1 MADNKKYYYIRL
13 KENFFDSDEIKL
25 LESIPND
32 GYKFSNIL
40 LKMYLKS
47 LKYDGRLM
55 FNERIPFNAEM
66 LATVTGHS
74 LGDVTR
80 AIDMFKKFGLIEVL
94 ETGEIYMLDI
104 QSFIGKTSTEA
115 DRKRRYRSE
124 IDEKKSI
131 GTNVRQN
138 SDKSTPET
146 ETEIEIEKDIELET
160 DTKQKSYSHIVS
172 MFENNGFGSVG
183 GILSQNISD
192 ELKDFADESNYSE
205 ATKVISKA
213 IEIAVNQGNN
223 RPAYVWGI
231 TKNWYQRKLF
241 TLASI
246 EAVENKRKKDTA
258 TSEAKKQSD
267 AERQQVVKEKEL
279 LAHRQEQYEK
289 VLSIYNEKFGF
300 VRTPVFLQDTP
311 DLKNNDVWELLV
323 AGDDE
328 TYERLKQVV
337 DSHE

>member
-124 IDEKKSI
+124 IDEKKLI

-138 SDKSTPET
+138 SDKSTPEI
-146 ETEIEIEKDIELET
+146 ELEIEKEIET
-160 DTKQKSYSHIVS
+160 DIKKEPTAYQKIVAVY
-172 MFENNGFGSVG
+172 EKNGFGLVSPIVSEK
-183 GILSQNISD
+183 IND
-192 ELKDFADESNYSE
+192 ELKDFASESNEDE
-205 ATKVISKA
+205 AVSIITKA
-213 IEIAVNQGNN
+213 MEIAALNSANN
-223 RPAYVWGI
+223 FNYVLAI
-231 TKNWYQRKLF
+231 TKKWYNKKLF
-241 TLASI
+241 TLK
-246 EAVENKRKKDTA
+246 AVEAD
-258 TSEAKKQSD
+258 E
-267 AERQQVVKEKEL
+267 
-279 LAHRQEQYEK
+279 
-289 VLSIYNEKFGF
+289 
-300 VRTPVFLQDTP
+300 
-311 DLKNNDVWELLV
+311 LKNKSQKASRYGGRRNIVEPQLASVSEPVEEPERELPEWLTD
-323 AGDDE
+323 AAKD
-328 TYERLKQVV
+328 L
-337 DSHE
+337 

>member
-47 LKYDGRLM
+47 LKYEGRLM

-115 DRKRRYRSE
+115 DRIKAYR
-124 IDEKKSI
+124 K
-131 GTNVRQN
+131 NVEHQKQA
-138 SDKSTPET
+138 SVQMYDKSTPEI
-146 ETEIEIEKDIELET
+146 ELEIEKEIDIET
-160 DTKQKSYSHIVS
+160 DIKKELTAYQKILAVY
-172 MFENNGFGSVG
+172 EKNGFGLVSPIVSEK
-183 GILSQNISD
+183 IND
-192 ELKDFADESNYSE
+192 ELKDFASESNEDE
-205 ATKVISKA
+205 AVSIITKA
-213 IEIAVNQGNN
+213 MEIAALNSANN
-223 RPAYVWGI
+223 FNYVLAI
-231 TKNWYQRKLF
+231 TKKWYNKKLF
-241 TLASI
+241 TLK
-246 EAVENKRKKDTA
+246 AVEAD
-258 TSEAKKQSD
+258 E
-267 AERQQVVKEKEL
+267 
-279 LAHRQEQYEK
+279 
-289 VLSIYNEKFGF
+289 
-300 VRTPVFLQDTP
+300 
-311 DLKNNDVWELLV
+311 LKNKSQKASRYGGRRNIVEPQLASVSEPVEEPERELPEWLTDVAKDL
-323 AGDDE
+323 
-328 TYERLKQVV
+328 
-337 DSHE
+337 

>member
-47 LKYDGRLM
+47 LKYEGRLM

-115 DRKRRYRSE
+115 DRIKAYR
-124 IDEKKSI
+124 K
-131 GTNVRQN
+131 NVEHQKQA
-138 SDKSTPET
+138 SVQMYDKSTPEI
-146 ETEIEIEKDIELET
+146 ELEIEKEIDIET
-160 DTKQKSYSHIVS
+160 DIKKEPTAYQKIVAVY
-172 MFENNGFGSVG
+172 EKNGFGLVSPIVSEK
-183 GILSQNISD
+183 IND
-192 ELKDFADESNYSE
+192 ELKDFAIESNEDE
-205 ATKVISKA
+205 AVNIITKA
-213 IEIAVNQGNN
+213 MEIAALNSANN
-223 RPAYVWGI
+223 FNYVLAI
-231 TKNWYQRKLF
+231 TKKWYNKKLF
-241 TLASI
+241 TLK
-246 EAVENKRKKDTA
+246 AVEAD
-258 TSEAKKQSD
+258 E
-267 AERQQVVKEKEL
+267 
-279 LAHRQEQYEK
+279 
-289 VLSIYNEKFGF
+289 
-300 VRTPVFLQDTP
+300 
-311 DLKNNDVWELLV
+311 LKNKSQKASRYSGRRNIVEPQLASVSEPVDEPERELPEWLTD
-323 AGDDE
+323 AAKD
-328 TYERLKQVV
+328 L
-337 DSHE
+337 

>member
-124 IDEKKSI
+124 IDEKKLI

-138 SDKSTPET
+138 SDKSTPEI
-146 ETEIEIEKDIELET
+146 ELEIEKEIDIET
-160 DTKQKSYSHIVS
+160 DIKKEPTAYQKIVAVY
-172 MFENNGFGSVG
+172 EKNGFGLVSPIVSEK
-183 GILSQNISD
+183 IND
-192 ELKDFADESNYSE
+192 ELKDFAIESNEDE
-205 ATKVISKA
+205 AVNIITKA
-213 IEIAVNQGNN
+213 MEIAALNSANN
-223 RPAYVWGI
+223 FNYVLAI
-231 TKNWYQRKLF
+231 TKKWYNKKLF
-241 TLASI
+241 TLK
-246 EAVENKRKKDTA
+246 AVEVDELKSKSQKASRYSGRRNIVEPQLA
-258 TSEAKKQSD
+258 SVSEPVD
-267 AERQQVVKEKEL
+267 EPEREL
-279 LAHRQEQYEK
+279 PEWL
-289 VLSIYNEKFGF
+289 
-300 VRTPVFLQDTP
+300 T
-311 DLKNNDVWELLV
+311 DL
-323 AGDDE
+323 
-328 TYERLKQVV
+328 
-337 DSHE
+337 

>member
-47 LKYDGRLM
+47 LKYEGRLM

-138 SDKSTPET
+138 SDKSTPEI
-146 ETEIEIEKDIELET
+146 ELEIEKEIET
-160 DTKQKSYSHIVS
+160 DIKKEPTAYQKIVAVY
-172 MFENNGFGSVG
+172 EKNGFGLVSPIVSEK
-183 GILSQNISD
+183 IND
-192 ELKDFADESNYSE
+192 ELKDFASESNEDE
-205 ATKVISKA
+205 AVSIITKA
-213 IEIAVNQGNN
+213 MEIAALNSANN
-223 RPAYVWGI
+223 FNYVLAI
-231 TKNWYQRKLF
+231 TKKWYNKKLF
-241 TLASI
+241 TLK
-246 EAVENKRKKDTA
+246 AVEAD
-258 TSEAKKQSD
+258 E
-267 AERQQVVKEKEL
+267 
-279 LAHRQEQYEK
+279 
-289 VLSIYNEKFGF
+289 
-300 VRTPVFLQDTP
+300 
-311 DLKNNDVWELLV
+311 LKNKSQKASRYGGRRNIIEPQLASVSEPVEEPERELPEWLTD
-323 AGDDE
+323 AAKD
-328 TYERLKQVV
+328 L
-337 DSHE
+337 

>member
-74 LGDVTR
+74 LGDVMR

-124 IDEKKSI
+124 IDEKKLI

-138 SDKSTPET
+138 SDKSTPEI
-146 ETEIEIEKDIELET
+146 ELEIEKEIDIET
-160 DTKQKSYSHIVS
+160 DIKKEPTAYQKIVAVY
-172 MFENNGFGSVG
+172 EKNGFGLVSPIVSEK
-183 GILSQNISD
+183 IND
-192 ELKDFADESNYSE
+192 ELKDFASESNEDE
-205 ATKVISKA
+205 AVSIITKA
-213 IEIAVNQGNN
+213 MEIAALNSANN
-223 RPAYVWGI
+223 FNYVLAI
-231 TKNWYQRKLF
+231 TKKWYNKKLF
-241 TLASI
+241 TLK
-246 EAVENKRKKDTA
+246 AVEADELKSKSQKASRYGGRRNIVEPQLA
-258 TSEAKKQSD
+258 SVSEPVD
-267 AERQQVVKEKEL
+267 EPEREL
-279 LAHRQEQYEK
+279 PEWL
-289 VLSIYNEKFGF
+289 
-300 VRTPVFLQDTP
+300 T
-311 DLKNNDVWELLV
+311 DL
-323 AGDDE
+323 
-328 TYERLKQVV
+328 
-337 DSHE
+337 

>member
-74 LGDVTR
+74 LGDVAR

-124 IDEKKSI
+124 IDEKKLI

-138 SDKSTPET
+138 SDKSTPEI
-146 ETEIEIEKDIELET
+146 ELEIEKEIET
-160 DTKQKSYSHIVS
+160 DIKKEPTAYQKIVAVY
-172 MFENNGFGSVG
+172 EKNGFGLVSPIVSEK
-183 GILSQNISD
+183 IND
-192 ELKDFADESNYSE
+192 ELKDFASESNEDE
-205 ATKVISKA
+205 AVSIITKA
-213 IEIAVNQGNN
+213 MEIAALNSANN
-223 RPAYVWGI
+223 FNYVLAI
-231 TKNWYQRKLF
+231 TKKWYNKKLF
-241 TLASI
+241 TLK
-246 EAVENKRKKDTA
+246 AVEAD
-258 TSEAKKQSD
+258 E
-267 AERQQVVKEKEL
+267 
-279 LAHRQEQYEK
+279 
-289 VLSIYNEKFGF
+289 
-300 VRTPVFLQDTP
+300 
-311 DLKNNDVWELLV
+311 LKNKSQKASRYGGRRNIIEPQLASVSEPVEEPERELPEWLTD
-323 AGDDE
+323 AAKG
-328 TYERLKQVV
+328 L
-337 DSHE
+337 

>member
-131 GTNVRQN
+131 GTIVRQN
-138 SDKSTPET
+138 SDKSTPEI
-146 ETEIEIEKDIELET
+146 ELEIEKEIDIETELKPEIKKEAT
-160 DTKQKSYSHIVS
+160 AYQKIVAVY
-172 MFENNGFGSVG
+172 EKNGFGLVSPIVSEK
-183 GILSQNISD
+183 IND
-192 ELKDFADESNYSE
+192 ELKDFASESNEDE
-205 ATKVISKA
+205 AVNIITKA
-213 IEIAVNQGNN
+213 MEIAALNSANN
-223 RPAYVWGI
+223 FNYVLAI
-231 TKNWYQRKLF
+231 TKKWYNKKLF
-241 TLASI
+241 TLK
-246 EAVENKRKKDTA
+246 AVEAD
-258 TSEAKKQSD
+258 E
-267 AERQQVVKEKEL
+267 
-279 LAHRQEQYEK
+279 
-289 VLSIYNEKFGF
+289 
-300 VRTPVFLQDTP
+300 
-311 DLKNNDVWELLV
+311 LKNKSQKASRYGGRRNIVEPQLASVSEPVEEPEGELPEWLTDVAKDL
-323 AGDDE
+323 
-328 TYERLKQVV
+328 
-337 DSHE
+337 

>member
-1 MADNKKYYYIRL
+1 VADNKKYYYIRL

-138 SDKSTPET
+138 SDKSTPEI
-146 ETEIEIEKDIELET
+146 ELEIEKEIDIET
-160 DTKQKSYSHIVS
+160 DIKKEPTAYQKIVAVY
-172 MFENNGFGSVG
+172 EKNGFGLVSPIVSEK
-183 GILSQNISD
+183 IND
-192 ELKDFADESNYSE
+192 ELKDFASESNEDE
-205 ATKVISKA
+205 AVSIITKA
-213 IEIAVNQGNN
+213 MEIAALNSANN
-223 RPAYVWGI
+223 FNYVLAI
-231 TKNWYQRKLF
+231 TKKWYNKKLF
-241 TLASI
+241 TLK
-246 EAVENKRKKDTA
+246 AVEADELKSKSQKASRYGGRRNIIEPQLASVSEPVEEPERELPEWLTDAAKD
-258 TSEAKKQSD
+258 
-267 AERQQVVKEKEL
+267 L
-279 LAHRQEQYEK
+279 
-289 VLSIYNEKFGF
+289 
-300 VRTPVFLQDTP
+300 
-311 DLKNNDVWELLV
+311 
-323 AGDDE
+323 
-328 TYERLKQVV
+328 
-337 DSHE
+337 

>member
-1 MADNKKYYYIRL
+1 MSNKRKPIYFWLRLDNNFYKNLAIKKARKMAGGDTMVVIYQKMMLTSLDTSGVIYYEGAYGKLEEELALMIDEESEQVAMTLAYFTKAGLIQIDNGQNVEMLQVPALIDQETNWARYKRNQRKT
-13 KENFFDSDEIKL
+13 EKL
-25 LESIPND
+25 DNVQ
-32 GYKFSNIL
+32 
-40 LKMYLKS
+40 S
-47 LKYDGRLM
+47 LS
-55 FNERIPFNAEM
+55 NERP
-66 LATVTGHS
+66 T
-74 LGDVTR
+74 
-80 AIDMFKKFGLIEVL
+80 
-94 ETGEIYMLDI
+94 EI
-104 QSFIGKTSTEA
+104 
-115 DRKRRYRSE
+115 
-124 IDEKKSI
+124 
-131 GTNVRQN
+131 
-138 SDKSTPET
+138 
-146 ETEIEIEKDIELET
+146 ETEIDKEIELET

-183 GILSQNISD
+183 GILSQNIFD
-192 ELKDFADESNYSE
+192 ELKDFATESNYSE

-241 TLASI
+241 TIASI

-267 AERQQVVKEKEL
+267 AEKQQAVQEKEL

-289 VLSIYNEKFGF
+289 VLSIYSEKFGF

-311 DLKNNDVWELLV
+311 DLKNNDFWELLV
-323 AGDDE
+323 AGDDK

>member
-131 GTNVRQN
+131 GTN
-138 SDKSTPET
+138 
-146 ETEIEIEKDIELET
+146 
-160 DTKQKSYSHIVS
+160 
-172 MFENNGFGSVG
+172 
-183 GILSQNISD
+183 
-192 ELKDFADESNYSE
+192 
-205 ATKVISKA
+205 
-213 IEIAVNQGNN
+213 
-223 RPAYVWGI
+223 
-231 TKNWYQRKLF
+231 
-241 TLASI
+241 
-246 EAVENKRKKDTA
+246 
-258 TSEAKKQSD
+258 
-267 AERQQVVKEKEL
+267 
-279 LAHRQEQYEK
+279 
-289 VLSIYNEKFGF
+289 
-300 VRTPVFLQDTP
+300 
-311 DLKNNDVWELLV
+311 
-323 AGDDE
+323 
-328 TYERLKQVV
+328 
-337 DSHE
+337 